1 MGTIS
6 TMMKSIASI
15 AALASLS
22 MAKKGKFRM
31 PKLVVDYD
39 YDQDAD
45 STDTIDF
52 LGLLMTTLPRSTSPR
67 TNVPGIMKNARAGP
81 LCKLLILSAL
91 STSKNYTLESGA
103 TSCSSL
109 PRKTLK
115 ITHRR
120 HLISSLTA

>member
-1 MGTIS
+1 
-6 TMMKSIASI
+6 MMKSIASI

-52 LGLLMTTLPRSTSPR
+52 LGLLMDYPATINFPKDKRARNNEECSGWSLVQATDSFTSFDIEELY
-67 TNVPGIMKNARAGP
+67 PGKW
-81 LCKLLILSAL
+81 CHKLQF
-91 STSKNYTLESGA
+91 
-103 TSCSSL
+103 
-109 PRKTLK
+109 
-115 ITHRR
+115 
-120 HLISSLTA
+120 TAKEDAEDYP